1 MTRLCACGRLY
12 PRADGRCLGNGEPTS
27 HAPAAQPDALHNSP
41 PHGHRKDVDP
51 MVIATLRYTRYA
63 RYALAALASIGFRIA
78 TN

>member
-1 MTRLCACGRLY
+1 
-12 PRADGRCLGNGEPTS
+12 
-27 HAPAAQPDALHNSP
+27 
-41 PHGHRKDVDP
+41 